1 MNEILGIDIDI
12 LSLFLLV
19 SICVGMY
26 LNLMVFDRICTMV
39 QDLHD
44 TVMGITEAFQDAVR
58 IERNENSD
66 EPEAIL
72 FEDGWP

>member
-58 IERNENSD
+58 IERNENSE
-66 EPEAIL
+66 EPETIL